1 MSLVVVGVTSAFALI
16 SHARSGNVN
25 WTMGAIFGMAGM
37 AGAFLGGIIAG
48 YISEHVLMLI
58 FAGMTLATATA
69 MLCKDTAAAQ
79 YQAIPSTAHDSDEY
93 DENEL
98 NESNHSENEK
108 AEQFSKDAGASGASG
123 SGYLRS
129 PSGQNLP
136 LWRILLDGFLVG
148 MVTGMVGAG
157 GGFLVVPALVFL
169 GGLQMTEAIGTS
181 LMVISMKCFAGYI
194 GHASHAHIDL
204 HLTLLVTVSAV
215 LGSFAGGFCADFLP
229 QAVLRKAFAIF
240 VLVIGTLQLW
250 KESTDLKG

>member
-1 MSLVVVGVTSAFALI
+1 
-16 SHARSGNVN
+16 
-25 WTMGAIFGMAGM
+25 MGAIFGMAGM

-69 MLCKDTAAAQ
+69 MLCKDTAAQ
-79 YQAIPSTAHDSDEY
+79 YQVIPAIAHESHDSDE
-93 DENEL
+93 NE
-98 NESNHSENEK
+98 NESNESNEHSENEK
-108 AEQFSKDAGASGASG
+108 GEEFSDKGASG
-123 SGYLRS
+123 SLWS
-129 PSGQNLP
+129 PSSHNLP
-136 LWRILLDGFLVG
+136 LSLWRILLDGFLV
-148 MVTGMVGAG
+148 GMVGAG

-169 GGLQMTEAIGTS
+169 GRLQMTEAIGTS